1 DACVQFGGSGGTAAA
16 ATMESLR
23 MRKFTK
29 VPQIWQE
36 CLAETRA
43 DGGAYRV
50 ALYLLNKAYWGQQ
63 VTLSTATMQKLGVGR
78 KGKRSAL
85 QQLRRA
91 GLIAVEERPRKSP
104 IVTVRFV
111 D

>member
-1 DACVQFGGSGGTAAA
+1 
-16 ATMESLR
+16 MERS
-23 MRKFTK
+23 MRKFVK
-29 VPQIWQE
+29 FPRMWQVR
-36 CLAETRA
+36 LAETRA
-43 DGGAYRV
+43 EGSTYRV
-50 ALYLLNKAYWGQQ
+50 ALFLLDQASFSRR
-63 VTLSTATMQKLGVGR
+63 VPLSTSRMRKFGVSR
-78 KGKRSAL
+78 NGKRGAL